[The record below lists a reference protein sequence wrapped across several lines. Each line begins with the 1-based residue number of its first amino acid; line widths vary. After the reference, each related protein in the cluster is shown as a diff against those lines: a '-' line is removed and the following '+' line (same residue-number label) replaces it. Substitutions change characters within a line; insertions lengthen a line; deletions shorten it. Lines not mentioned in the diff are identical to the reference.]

1 MSNTS
6 PIKIVISQGATTQ
19 TSNLPSS
26 PTPTTNQTSTS
37 NVANNQN
44 NKKNIFESTVF
55 AGATHVARSAIN
67 TTISQYANL
76 TGDYVVGNAL
86 QSYSTLLT
94 YGLAVAKGGPIG
106 MVYAAVSIGQS
117 AINEYIKHVKN
128 ERELDMMRKR
138 AGFINGGAG
147 LTND

>member
-1 MSNTS
+1 MKWDPIEIVLRQATDTASLTQGSGYS
-6 PIKIVISQGATTQ
+6 PGQA
-19 TSNLPSS
+19 
-26 PTPTTNQTSTS
+26 
-37 NVANNQN
+37 VAIPKSEEK
-44 NKKNIFESTVF
+44 KKNIFESTVF

-67 TTISQYANL
+67 TSISQYANL

-106 MVYAAVSIGQS
+106 MVYAAVSLGQS
-117 AINEYIKHVKN
+117 AVNEYIKHVKN
-128 ERELDMMRKR
+128 ERELDMMKKR
-138 AGFINGGAG
+138 AGFIYGGAG